1 MRHPV
6 EGVTKMNA
14 LTLAALGTGF
24 TFLMT
29 AAGAAVVFLFKN
41 EIKPSFQRVFL
52 GFAAGVMIAASVWSL
67 LIPSI
72 EMAGEQGVPGW
83 LPAAGGFA
91 LGALFLMVLDA
102 LMPHLHPGSSEAEG
116 VHTSFKRTTLLVLAV
131 TLHNIPEGMAVG
143 LACALAAGGGS
154 SSVTLAGAMALC
166 LGMGL
171 QNFPEGAAISLP
183 LRREGLSRPK
193 SFVYG
198 ALSGIVEPIGG
209 ILAVLIAGSVTPLMP
224 WFLSFAAG
232 AMIYVVVEEL
242 IPEAH
247 LGEHSHPGTLGV
259 LAGFLVMMVLD
270 VALGCPMERRDIF
283 RRARPED
290 AGDIVRLYNSNP
302 CFLERHLGCRAV
314 DGTFVLQE
322 WRQMKKEGFSTTVIA
337 DAQTGAAV
345 GFIDCRD
352 SEPVYLSLFLLDA
365 ALQGKGLG
373 TELYREFEEMQRR
386 RGRKGIRIDVVD
398 DYEGNLVPFWKRRG
412 FEEGEEITLE
422 WGGKASRARVMYRNL
437 I

>member
-1 MRHPV
+1 
-6 EGVTKMNA
+6 MNA

-41 EIKPSFQRVFL
+41 EIKPSFQRVLL

-143 LACALAAGGGS
+143 LACALAASAESVSGGA
-154 SSVTLAGAMALC
+154 VTMASALALAL
-166 LGMGL
+166 GIGL

-183 LRREGLSRPK
+183 LRREGLSRTR
-193 SFVYG
+193 SFAYG
-198 ALSGIVEPIGG
+198 ALSGIVEPVGG
-209 ILAVLIAGSVTPLMP
+209 ILAVLVAGGVQPLMP

-242 IPEAH
+242 IPEAN
-247 LGEHSHPGTLGV
+247 LGEHSHTGTWGV
-259 LAGFLVMMVLD
+259 LAGFVIMMVMD
-270 VALGCPMERRDIF
+270 VALG
-283 RRARPED
+283 
-290 AGDIVRLYNSNP
+290 
-302 CFLERHLGCRAV
+302 
-314 DGTFVLQE
+314 
-322 WRQMKKEGFSTTVIA
+322 
-337 DAQTGAAV
+337 
-345 GFIDCRD
+345 
-352 SEPVYLSLFLLDA
+352 
-365 ALQGKGLG
+365 
-373 TELYREFEEMQRR
+373 
-386 RGRKGIRIDVVD
+386 
-398 DYEGNLVPFWKRRG
+398 
-412 FEEGEEITLE
+412 
-422 WGGKASRARVMYRNL
+422 
-437 I
+437 